1 LDQRSS
7 KIKTTWKKHLM
18 KIQKI
23 KKKHMVCATIVSI
36 LVVVIP
42 TSNDWVTT
50 IPIGCLRV
58 STFVASD
65 MIGEVVLI

>member
-1 LDQRSS
+1 
-7 KIKTTWKKHLM
+7 M

-23 KKKHMVCATIVSI
+23 KKKHMVCATIVST

-50 IPIGCLRV
+50 IPIGCLQV
-58 STFVASD
+58 STIVASD